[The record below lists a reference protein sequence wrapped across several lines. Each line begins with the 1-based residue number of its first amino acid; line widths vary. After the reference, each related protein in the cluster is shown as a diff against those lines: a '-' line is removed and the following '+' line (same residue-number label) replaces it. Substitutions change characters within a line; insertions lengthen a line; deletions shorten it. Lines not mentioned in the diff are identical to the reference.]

1 MLVILFWASVCLL
14 MYIYLGYP
22 LLVFLIGAIRRRKV
36 RKEIQYPPVSIVIA
50 AYNEEAHIRKTIEN
64 KLSLEY
70 PKERLDI
77 VVVSDGSTDG
87 TDGIVETFRGQDVR
101 LLRQEPR
108 QGKTAALNLV
118 VREAVGDIIVFSDAN
133 SIYSR
138 DAVKKLVANFSDETV
153 GYVTGKLIF
162 GLPDGTTVGGG
173 CTRYMRYEN
182 LLRES
187 ESRIGSIVGV
197 NGGIDA
203 VRKILYE
210 PMTPDQIPDFILP
223 LKVVEKGYRVVY
235 EPDAVLREDA
245 LEQASDEYRMRVRV
259 ALRSLNAILDM
270 KHLMNPFRYGL
281 FAWQFLSHK
290 TLRYLAFLF
299 LVVAYASNLVLSP
312 RGGIYLVTLSAQ
324 TIFYLSALVG
334 WIAERTKTENG
345 IFFVPFYFC
354 LLNVASADAFVK
366 MLQGRRQVVWNPR
379 KG

>member
-1 MLVILFWASVCLL
+1 MLVLLFWAAIGLL
-14 MYIYLGYP
+14 IYIYLGYP
-22 LLVFLIGAIRRRKV
+22 LLVFLIGAIRRRTV
-36 RKEIQYPPVSIVIA
+36 RKEVQYPSVSIVIA
-50 AYNEEAHIRKTIEN
+50 AYNEEAHIRQTIEN

-70 PKERLDI
+70 PRERLDI

-87 TDGIVETFRGQDVR
+87 TDALAGSFRAQGVR
-101 LLRQEPR
+101 SLRQEPR
-108 QGKTAALNLV
+108 QGKTAALNLA

-138 DAVKKLVANFSDETV
+138 DAVKRLVANFSDETV

-162 GLPDGTTVGGG
+162 GRPDGTTAGDG
-173 CTRYMRYEN
+173 CTTYMRYEN

-203 VRKILYE
+203 IRKTLYE

-235 EPDAVLREDA
+235 EPGAVLREDA
-245 LEQASDEYRMRVRV
+245 LEQSSDEYRMRVRV
-259 ALRSLNAILDM
+259 ALRSLHAIRDM

-299 LVVAYASNLVLSP
+299 LIVAYATNLALWD
-312 RGGIYLVTLSAQ
+312 RGGIYRIAFVAQ
-324 TIFYLSALVG
+324 TLVYLSAMAGWLVEKARKG
-334 WIAERTKTENG
+334 NNPFYI
-345 IFFVPFYFC
+345 PFYFC

-366 MLQGRRQVVWNPR
+366 VLQGRRQVVWNPR